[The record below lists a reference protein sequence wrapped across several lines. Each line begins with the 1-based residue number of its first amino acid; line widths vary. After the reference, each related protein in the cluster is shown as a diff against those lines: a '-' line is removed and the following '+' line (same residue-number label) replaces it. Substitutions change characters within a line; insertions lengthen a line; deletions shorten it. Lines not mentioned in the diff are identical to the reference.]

1 MSRLRP
7 FLVALMLASTLGIN
21 GKAIAKQQ
29 PDSFGPA
36 KKGIHLRA
44 SPTLG
49 QLATPALTAQLPNGA
64 SSITETYGNW
74 VVDCRLADGQKQC
87 RLLQVQ
93 RNIQAN
99 QRLLEVEFWMPRD
112 GKVEGTIL
120 LPFGLKLDSGAL
132 LKLDD
137 QYLGQG
143 LRFLTCVPAGCLLP
157 VSFSMTGIDAMKN
170 GKTLT
175 IASLNL
181 SDEIVAF
188 KVPLDGFATA
198 SARIIELGRWNSS
211 NSSTIQGVAGD

>member
-1 MSRLRP
+1 MSRLRS
-7 FLVALMLASTLGIN
+7 FLVALMLVSTLGID
-21 GKAIAKQQ
+21 GKAVAKQQ

-36 KKGIHLRA
+36 KKGVHLRA

-87 RLLQVQ
+87 RLLQIQ
-93 RNIQAN
+93 RNSQAN
-99 QRLLEVEFWMPRD
+99 QRLLEVEFWMPRE
-112 GKVEGTIL
+112 GKIEGTIL

-137 QYLGQG
+137 QYLGQE
-143 LRFLTCVPAGCLLP
+143 LRFLTCVPGGCLLP
-157 VSFSMTGIDAMKN
+157 VSFSMTGIDALKN
-170 GKTLT
+170 GKILT
-175 IASLNL
+175 VASLNL
-181 SDEIVAF
+181 SDEIIVF

-211 NSSTIQGVAGD
+211 NSSMIQGVAGD